1 MSKDTA
7 VLFGIEDEFDVVTV
21 DRTGPGQVKTIIQ
34 MRAGEAPCPAC
45 GVLSAR
51 ERPLVRLHDLP
62 ASGQRVELWWHKRRL
77 ACTEALCPR
86 RSFTQTADAVR
97 PRARVT

>member
-7 VLFGIEDEFDVVTV
+7 VLFGIEDEFDVVHV

-34 MRAGEAPCPAC
+34 MRAGEAACPAC

-51 ERPLVRLHDLP
+51 VKERPVRRVTDLP
-62 ASGQRVELWWHKRRL
+62 ASGQRVELWWHQRRL
-77 ACTEALCPR
+77 VCAEALCER
-86 RSFTQTADAVR
+86 RSFTQTPMR
-97 PRARVT
+97 CGREPG